1 MCLIEQNN
9 NTIQVSAI
17 YKKISRRSSG
27 YHTHSLWKTTIVKQ
41 QQVKADCTTQAK
53 VRNSCYIDQMAQQN
67 AIKCDS
73 NSDLHTIRYSVLLIQ
88 FISNQVD
95 VSRNPILNFVTRLGN
110 PTLVATVYL
119 LQQSCI
125 FRVGRSL
132 GKPLRFYFYTL
143 STPYSTFGPVM
154 KLFEYSIMG
163 PKSMRVLTF
172 PIKKLNNILH

>member
-110 PTLVATVYL
+110 PTLVATQGVYIYSRRAVYSGWAGPWGNL
-119 LQQSCI
+119 CASTQSI
-125 FRVGRSL
+125 NQRI
-132 GKPLRFYFYTL
+132 
-143 STPYSTFGPVM
+143 YS
-154 KLFEYSIMG
+154 S
-163 PKSMRVLTF
+163 
-172 PIKKLNNILH
+172 NQN